1 MKEEAPMAQANVMTD
16 AARERARLKA
26 RDMRYKKPIVHE
38 LNLDDMNNTLY
49 DIMEACAEVCWYM
62 DTPDGEDSLLQ
73 ALDGDEEEAYEFQ
86 AAFSLLEIEA
96 ESLRDDLENEWLP
109 DCFDL
114 FFAGIGAQAAGGGPM
129 LGYDAYEGDYYG
141 LSSFEAGLAEEE
153 AAEKLMRLTKKQLI
167 EAAHI
172 CFKVAFAYHGVRTRY
187 DNLQA
192 AMDVLRGQNM
202 ALLKQVRAISEAYEE
217 AEAEGFGL
225 WKDSTKKLDQML
237 VMLPERIWIE

>member
-1 MKEEAPMAQANVMTD
+1 MAQANVMTD

-38 LNLDDMNNTLY
+38 LNLDDMNSTLY
-49 DIMEACAEVCWYM
+49 DIAEACAEVCWYM
-62 DTPDGEDSLLQ
+62 DSPDGEDSLLQ

-86 AAFSLLEIEA
+86 AAFSLLESEA

-109 DCFDL
+109 ECFDL
-114 FFAGIGAQAAGGGPM
+114 FFAGIGAQAAGGQM

-153 AAEKLMRLTKKQLI
+153 AAEKLKRLTKKQLI

-202 ALLKQVRAISEAYEE
+202 ALLKQVRAISEAYDE
-217 AEAEGFGL
+217 AEAEGFGA
-225 WKDSTKKLDQML
+225 WKEGTKKLDQML
-237 VMLPERIWIE
+237 VMLPERIWVE